1 VLELLT
7 YGLLGLLELGEGR
20 PYDAVITLEKARH
33 LATITGFRDVAHF
46 QWAAELVE
54 AYVQCGRRAE
64 AEPLVDMLTE
74 QARRTRRP
82 IVGALALRCS
92 GLVRPDDC
100 FDADFTSALDLH
112 RRTNRPFET
121 ARTELRFGQRLRR
134 RKNRSD
140 ARAHLRAAWETFSA
154 IGADCWTAC
163 AHNELEATGVRLAA
177 RALTGADRLT
187 PQELQIALAV
197 CEGASNRQVAERLF
211 VSAKTVEYHLS
222 HVYRKL
228 STSRT
233 ALGTALARVTPQPA
247 APAPSHD

>member
-1 VLELLT
+1 
-7 YGLLGLLELGEGR
+7 LLGLLELGQGR
-20 PYDAVITLEKARH
+20 PDDAVITLEKARH
-33 LATITGFRDVAHF
+33 LATITGFQDVAHF

-92 GLVRPDDC
+92 GLVRPDDS
-100 FDADFTSALDLH
+100 FDADFIGALDLH

-134 RKNRSD
+134 RKNKSD

-187 PQELQIALAV
+187 PQELQVALAV
-197 CEGASNRQVAERLF
+197 CERASNREVAERLF

-228 STSRT
+228 SITSRSE
-233 ALGTALARVTPQPA
+233 LGAELARATLQSA
-247 APAPSHD
+247 APTPSHD